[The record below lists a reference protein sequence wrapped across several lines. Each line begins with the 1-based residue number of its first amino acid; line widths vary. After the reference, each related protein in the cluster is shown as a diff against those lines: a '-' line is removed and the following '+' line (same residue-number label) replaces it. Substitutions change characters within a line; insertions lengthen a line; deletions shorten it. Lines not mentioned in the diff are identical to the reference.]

1 MAGKRVAVLMGGRSA
16 ERETSLRSGRACA
29 AALERQGY
37 RVTRIDVGRDIA
49 TLLHTLRPEAAV
61 NLLHGGHGADGVI
74 QGMLEMLAIP
84 YTHSGV
90 LASALA
96 MRKDLSELIF
106 RAAQI
111 PVADGL
117 GTSRPDAAKVGQ
129 DLACAV
135 VGDKAL
141 GVARILQT
149 LASDNCKGQPTP
161 GGSTHV
167 LPAPVSP
174 AVYEETRRHALA
186 AHRAL
191 GCRGVSRVDF
201 RYHDSV
207 DGVGGLVCLQV
218 QAHPEMAETSLLPEL
233 AAHAGIPFGDLVK
246 WMVEDASL
254 NR

>member
-16 ERETSLRSGRACA
+16 GREASLRSGRACA
-29 AALERQGY
+29 AALEHRGY

-49 TLLHTLRPEAAV
+49 TLLHTLRPEVAV
-61 NLLHGGHGADGVI
+61 NLLHGGHGGDGVV

-90 LASALA
+90 VASALA
-96 MRKDLSELIF
+96 TRSDLSGPIF

-117 GTSRPDAAKVGQ
+117 GTSRPGGVTRGQ
-129 DLACAV
+129 DLACAI

-141 GVARILQT
+141 GVAEVAPPANERDGE
-149 LASDNCKGQPTP
+149 AAPNEPR
-161 GGSTHV
+161 HV
-167 LPAPVSP
+167 VPAPVSR

-191 GCRGVSRVDF
+191 GAV
-201 RYHDSV
+201 
-207 DGVGGLVCLQV
+207 
-218 QAHPEMAETSLLPEL
+218 A
-233 AAHAGIPFGDLVK
+233 
-246 WMVEDASL
+246 
-254 NR
+254 

>member
-16 ERETSLRSGRACA
+16 EREASLRSGRACA
-29 AALERQGY
+29 AALEQQGF

-49 TLLHTLRPEAAV
+49 TLLHTLRPEVAV
-61 NLLHGGHGADGVI
+61 NLLHGGYGADGVV

-96 MRKDLSELIF
+96 RRIDLCEPIF

-111 PVADGL
+111 PVGNGVSPA
-117 GTSRPDAAKVGQ
+117 DAAKAGH
-129 DLACAV
+129 DLACAI
-135 VGDKAL
+135 VGGKAL
-141 GVARILQT
+141 GVAKILQT
-149 LASDNCKGQPTP
+149 LASQERDQEGMP
-161 GGSTHV
+161 GDAAHV

-207 DGVGGLVCLQV
+207 DGNGGLVCLKV

-246 WMVEDASL
+246 WIVDDASL

>member
-16 ERETSLRSGRACA
+16 GRETSLRSGRACA
-29 AALERQGY
+29 TALEQQGY

-49 TLLHTLRPEAAV
+49 TLLHTLRPEVAV
-61 NLLHGGHGADGVI
+61 NLLHGGHGGDGVV

-96 MRKDLSELIF
+96 VRSDLSDPIF

-117 GTSRPDAAKVGQ
+117 SRPDGAKAGQ

-141 GVARILQT
+141 GVAKILQAP
-149 LASDNCKGQPTP
+149 ASDDRDRQPASS
-161 GGSTHV
+161 GSTHV

-174 AVYEETRRHALA
+174 AIYEETRRHALA

-191 GCRGVSRVDF
+191 GCRGVSQVAF
-201 RYHDSV
+201 RYHDGT
-207 DGVGGLVCLQV
+207 DGGGLVCLKV

-246 WMVEDASL
+246 WMVDDASL